1 MLDGGAR
8 KRDSLMQLKTNR
20 QSKQD
25 DAPKLS
31 PERRGARSG
40 KGEAKREQI
49 LADLMLALADGKL
62 RNPSLR
68 EIGHA
73 LEIEPAHILYY
84 FETREDL
91 LQAVIVRWDE
101 QARELVGKG
110 DRSQPF
116 TLDDY
121 AEAIARNIDRPGIV
135 HLYLT
140 FAAEAVDP
148 THPAHGFFQSRFQ
161 NLRET
166 LSSAIKREQSGGG
179 ILGSHDP
186 ELQARLLIA
195 LADGLQL
202 QSLVDPECNASADLD
217 AALAS
222 LRHEGTKL

>member
-1 MLDGGAR
+1 M
-8 KRDSLMQLKTNR
+8 KLKTNR
-20 QSKQD
+20 QSNHD
-25 DAPKLS
+25 DVPKLS
-31 PERRGARSG
+31 SEGRGARSG
-40 KGEAKREQI
+40 KGAAKREQI
-49 LADLMLALADGKL
+49 LADLMLALADGQL

-68 EIGHA
+68 EIGQTLA
-73 LEIEPAHILYY
+73 IEPAHILYY
-84 FETREDL
+84 FETRETL

-110 DRSQPF
+110 DQSQPF

-166 LSSAIKREQSGGG
+166 LSSAIKREQSEGRIAG
-179 ILGSHDP
+179 IHNPD
-186 ELQARLLIA
+186 LQARFLIA

-202 QSLVDPECNASADLD
+202 QSLVDPELDAPADLN

-222 LRHEGTKL
+222 LRSKS